1 MTHTHMAVAV
11 AAPRARPTVTLQ
23 ATSPTGTAHES
34 PCDHA
39 QRHAAR
45 HGSGGAELRAAL
57 DRVRR
62 QRGA

>member
-1 MTHTHMAVAV
+1 MTHTHTPLAV
-11 AAPRARPTVTLQ
+11 AALGLAQRVTLE
-23 ATSPTGTAHES
+23 ATSPTGTAYES
-34 PCDHA
+34 PCGHA
-39 QRHAAR
+39 QRHASR

>member
-1 MTHTHMAVAV
+1 MTYTQMTVPV
-11 AAPRARPTVTLQ
+11 AALGLAQRVTRE
-23 ATSPTGTAHES
+23 ATSPTGTADES

-39 QRHAAR
+39 QRHASR
-45 HGSGGAELRAAL
+45 HRSGGADLRVAL

>member
-11 AAPRARPTVTLQ
+11 AARGLAQRVTLQ

-39 QRHAAR
+39 ERHAAR
-45 HGSGGAELRAAL
+45 LASGGAELRAAL

>member
-11 AAPRARPTVTLQ
+11 AARGLAQRVTLQ
-23 ATSPTGTAHES
+23 ATSPTGTAYES

-45 HGSGGAELRAAL
+45 HGSGGAEARAAL